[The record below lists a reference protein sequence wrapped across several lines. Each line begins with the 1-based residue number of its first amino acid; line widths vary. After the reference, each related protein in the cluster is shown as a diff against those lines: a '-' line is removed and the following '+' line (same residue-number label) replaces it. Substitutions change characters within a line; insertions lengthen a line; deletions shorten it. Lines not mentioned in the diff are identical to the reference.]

1 MGLKKASI
9 LYWGIS
15 YTYLDEDRDKGIL
28 DIQELSSD
36 DLKGYDF
43 KGYIRSRNIF
53 SDRGYKIISVPS
65 FGEIKAKLEYAQK
78 HKELQP
84 EFIVFNEGIKLLNPH
99 RSGSSI
105 MADAGLIENS
115 EYNGEVGVD
124 AYKMIKQIFE
134 NPGLFLKEIY
144 KSRVEEVSELTEIVS
159 SFDKMPKMIMGLGQL
174 KRFDKKIIDQHI
186 EDYNFE
192 LYCLAKQHPHLI
204 MVEDFYDARG
214 DAFDST
220 NLEDSLI
227 YLNEIK
233 DIPNVQRFGSS
244 YLIPY
249 NKDHFT
255 NLHVN

>member
-9 LYWGIS
+9 LYWGIP

-36 DLKGYDF
+36 DLKGYNF

-53 SDRGYKIISVPS
+53 SDRGYKIISVP
-65 FGEIKAKLEYAQK
+65 FFEEIKAKLENAQK
-78 HKELQP
+78 NKELQP
-84 EFIVFNEGIKLLNPH
+84 EFIVFIEGIKFFNLNRP
-99 RSGSSI
+99 GSSI
-105 MADAGLIENS
+105 LADAGLIEKFGS
-115 EYNGEVGVD
+115 NGEVVVD
-124 AYKMIKQIFE
+124 TYGMTKQIFE

-159 SFDKMPKMIMGLGQL
+159 SFDKMPKIIMGLRQL

-186 EDYNFE
+186 EEYNFE

-204 MVEDFYDARG
+204 MVEDFHDSRG
-214 DAFDST
+214 NAFDST

-227 YLNEIK
+227 YLNGIK

-244 YLIPY
+244 YKIPY